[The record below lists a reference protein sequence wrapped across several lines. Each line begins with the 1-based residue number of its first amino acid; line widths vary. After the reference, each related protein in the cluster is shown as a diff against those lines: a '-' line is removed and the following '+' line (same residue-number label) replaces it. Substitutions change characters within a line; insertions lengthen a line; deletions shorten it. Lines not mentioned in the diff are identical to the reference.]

1 MLQPQIARFLDNA
14 RRFSDVVDAT
24 RDWSAASPC
33 AGWSAA
39 DVLDH
44 VVDTQRDF
52 LLKRD
57 RDIGRR
63 PQGQPEQ
70 VWHQHLDAL
79 RRVVAEDDLVNA
91 EYDSYFGRTFL
102 AATFADPYGFELVV
116 HRWDIGRAA
125 GQDVGF
131 SDAEMDALEMNIA
144 GFGETLYMDGFCAP
158 AVPVSQDAPRQQRIL
173 AALGRGP

>member
-1 MLQPQIARFLDNA
+1 MQPQIARFLDNA
-14 RRFSDVVDAT
+14 RRFSDVVDAIH
-24 RDWSAASPC
+24 DWSAASPC

-57 RDIGRR
+57 CDLGPR
-63 PQGQPEQ
+63 PQGEPEQ

-79 RRVVAEDDLVNA
+79 RVVVADDDLVTA
-91 EYDSYFGRTFL
+91 EYDGYFGRTTL
-102 AATFADPYGFELVV
+102 AATLADFYGFDLIA
-116 HRWDIGRAA
+116 HRWDVGRAG

-131 SDAEMDALEMNIA
+131 SDAELDALETSIA
-144 GFGETLYMDGFCAP
+144 GFGETLYMDGICAP

-173 AALGRGP
+173 AALGRRP